1 MQRGLQNWHYV
12 GLEGSGSPSPLP
24 RLSLPTLNTQS
35 GQSHLEGA
43 LDFSIQTNIGGPAG
57 RTLQARARG
66 RPALAASGQHR
77 KFGELSRGH
86 KRGTPG
92 LQQRGGT
99 ERPFRVSP
107 PGPPFLARS
116 PAASA
121 TSAARPE
128 RGPRPRHSLRGP
140 APSPGSSAPGPWF
153 PDRAP
158 PACGSC
164 SYQGAKNMT
173 KCAAL
178 WIPCVNMSAVYR
190 CLACGSCSTPLS
202 ASTSWAR
209 APLRAPSSSRSVA
222 RAGSPASGWKR
233 RPGRGGIAA
242 GLASSRRGRGSP
254 FAAPP
259 PRPGSSHDR
268 RVTPRPRPRP

>member
-1 MQRGLQNWHYV
+1 M
-12 GLEGSGSPSPLP
+12 
-24 RLSLPTLNTQS
+24 
-35 GQSHLEGA
+35 
-43 LDFSIQTNIGGPAG
+43 
-57 RTLQARARG
+57 
-66 RPALAASGQHR
+66 
-77 KFGELSRGH
+77 
-86 KRGTPG
+86 PG
-92 LQQRGGT
+92 LQQRGGA

-107 PGPPFLARS
+107 RGPPFLARS

-121 TSAARPE
+121 TSAARLE
-128 RGPRPRHSLRGP
+128 RGPRPQHSLSGP
-140 APSPGSSAPGPWF
+140 APSPRSPGSRS

-190 CLACGSCSTPLS
+190 CLACGSCSTLPS

-222 RAGSPASGWKR
+222 RAGSPARGWRR

-242 GLASSRRGRGSP
+242 GLASSRPGRGSP
-254 FAAPP
+254 PRRRLPPRLLPRPQSHASTTPP
-259 PRPGSSHDR
+259 PAE
-268 RVTPRPRPRP
+268 PRPLSRRLI